1 MAQKPNVLMLGTGEY
16 TTGWVGKASDSDKST
31 GVVALVMLD
40 LKRRNK
46 INDLA
51 MCGTSGP
58 KLPQIREHMRK
69 MLGAYEGIDPGVVKT
84 FPADDVVDREAYK
97 GAVSTLK
104 KGDCAIIF
112 TPDDTHFAIAEHCIR
127 NGIHVM
133 ITKPPVKTLEE
144 HNKLAALAKEQGVLC
159 CIEVHKRYD
168 PIYRDARDRIQ
179 QLGAFSFFQ
188 AYMSQPKHQLETFKV
203 CSGVRLRASEYVAAR
218 RRRKWTRT
226 SRETQRAAR
235 RWRRERHTDKTKK
248 TQAWAGKSSDIS
260 YYLNSHHVDFHEWCC
275 SGKARPERVVAL
287 SSTGV
292 AQAKLGRPCEDTIT
306 LSVQWRTLATNAL
319 GHALYTSSWV
329 APKADVHSQQ
339 RWFYMGQSGEVTVD
353 QAHRG
358 YTVCTDANG
367 FGSVN
372 PLFWK
377 PTPSDGK
384 FVGQACYGYVSFE
397 AFIDAATSVNS
408 GELTLDRCDRDL
420 PTMAS
425 TAGATAILEAGRR
438 SLDANGAP
446 IDLVYAD
453 DASCTPIAMKPSAF

>member
-69 MLGAYEGIDPGVVKT
+69 MLGVYEGIDPGLVKT
-84 FPADDVVDREAYK
+84 FPADDVIDREAYK
-97 GAVSTLK
+97 GAISTLK

-112 TPDDTHFAIAEHCIR
+112 TPDDTHFAIAEHCIKH
-127 NGIHVM
+127 GIHVM

-203 CSGVRLRASEYVAAR
+203 GAGVSGRADRADGASSSIAAMARWWRKCSR
-218 RRRKWTRT
+218 TR
-226 SRETQRAAR
+226 
-235 RWRRERHTDKTKK
+235 
-248 TQAWAGKSSDIS
+248 
-260 YYLNSHHVDFHEWCC
+260 
-275 SGKARPERVVAL
+275 
-287 SSTGV
+287 
-292 AQAKLGRPCEDTIT
+292 
-306 LSVQWRTLATNAL
+306 
-319 GHALYTSSWV
+319 
-329 APKADVHSQQ
+329 
-339 RWFYMGQSGEVTVD
+339 
-353 QAHRG
+353 
-358 YTVCTDANG
+358 
-367 FGSVN
+367 
-372 PLFWK
+372 
-377 PTPSDGK
+377 
-384 FVGQACYGYVSFE
+384 
-397 AFIDAATSVNS
+397 
-408 GELTLDRCDRDL
+408 RCDYV
-420 PTMAS
+420 
-425 TAGATAILEAGRR
+425 E
-438 SLDANGAP
+438 
-446 IDLVYAD
+446 
-453 DASCTPIAMKPSAF
+453 

>member
-1 MAQKPNVLMLGTGEY
+1 MLGTGEY

-69 MLGAYEGIDPGVVKT
+69 MLGAYEGIDPTVVKT

-112 TPDDTHFAIAEHCIR
+112 TPDDTHFAIAEHCIKH
-127 NGIHVM
+127 GIHVM
-133 ITKPPVKTLEE
+133 ITKPPVKTLDE

-188 AYMSQPKHQLETFKV
+188 AYMSQPKHQLETFK
-203 CSGVRLRASEYVAAR
+203 
-218 RRRKWTRT
+218 
-226 SRETQRAAR
+226 
-235 RWRRERHTDKTKK
+235 
-248 TQAWAGKSSDIS
+248 AWAGKSSDIS

-358 YTVCTDANG
+358 YTVCTDSG
-367 FGSVN
+367 GYGSVN

-397 AFIDAATSVNS
+397 AFVDAATSVNS

-446 IDLVYAD
+446 FDLVYAD

>member
-69 MLGAYEGIDPGVVKT
+69 MLGVYEGIDPSIVKT

-97 GAVSTLK
+97 GAISTLK

-112 TPDDTHFAIAEHCIR
+112 TPDDTHFSIAEHCIKH
-127 NGIHVM
+127 GIHVM

-203 CSGVRLRASEYVAAR
+203 WSRRLRAS
-218 RRRKWTRT
+218 
-226 SRETQRAAR
+226 
-235 RWRRERHTDKTKK
+235 
-248 TQAWAGKSSDIS
+248 
-260 YYLNSHHVDFHEWCC
+260 
-275 SGKARPERVVAL
+275 
-287 SSTGV
+287 
-292 AQAKLGRPCEDTIT
+292 
-306 LSVQWRTLATNAL
+306 
-319 GHALYTSSWV
+319 
-329 APKADVHSQQ
+329 
-339 RWFYMGQSGEVTVD
+339 
-353 QAHRG
+353 
-358 YTVCTDANG
+358 
-367 FGSVN
+367 
-372 PLFWK
+372 
-377 PTPSDGK
+377 
-384 FVGQACYGYVSFE
+384 
-397 AFIDAATSVNS
+397 
-408 GELTLDRCDRDL
+408 
-420 PTMAS
+420 
-425 TAGATAILEAGRR
+425 RR
-438 SLDANGAP
+438 SCGQRVFVDRGDGA
-446 IDLVYAD
+446 LVA
-453 DASCTPIAMKPSAF
+453 

>member
-46 INDLA
+46 INNIA

-69 MLGAYEGIDPGVVKT
+69 MLGVYEGIDPGLVKT
-84 FPADDVVDREAYK
+84 FPADDVIDREAYK
-97 GAVSTLK
+97 GAISTLK

-112 TPDDTHFAIAEHCIR
+112 TPDDTHFAIAEHCIKH
-127 NGIHVM
+127 GIHVM

-203 CSGVRLRASEYVAAR
+203 QIRCLRASR
-218 RRRKWTRT
+218 RRRGG
-226 SRETQRAAR
+226 AR
-235 RWRRERHTDKTKK
+235 QSVESKTKKK

-275 SGKARPERVVAL
+275 SGKARPERVIAL

-358 YTVCTDANG
+358 YTVCTDSG
-367 FGSVN
+367 GYGSVN

-397 AFIDAATSVNS
+397 AFVDAATAVNS

-446 IDLVYAD
+446 FDLVYAD
-453 DASCTPIAMKPSAF
+453 DASCTPIAMKPSQF